1 MMSKPSSIY
10 QIHEPLAFTA
20 GPPLISINE
29 GAYIARMAQKREELD
44 AALKL
49 RFEVFNLE
57 LEEGLESS
65 YQTGRDIDEFDAVCH
80 HLLIIEAETD
90 AVVGTYRLQTSE
102 IASRGFYSAGEFDL
116 SYLPEEVLRQSVEL
130 GRACIAPKHR
140 RPHVLFLLW
149 KGLAAYLLLMQKRYM
164 FGCCSLTSQDADEG
178 RAVMRLLEEG
188 GHFHKELYVP
198 PQPGFECFPIGFVE
212 KHSVQAK
219 IPKLFRT
226 YLRYGAKVC
235 GEPAIDRAFKTIDF
249 FVLFDLAAL
258 DLLSR
263 DFFGL

>member
-1 MMSKPSSIY
+1 MVSKPSSVY
-10 QIHEPLAFTA
+10 QINEPLAFTA
-20 GPPLISINE
+20 GPSQISIRE
-29 GAYIARMAQKREELD
+29 GEYVARFAETRAELD

-65 YQTGRDIDEFDAVCH
+65 FQTGRDTDEFDAFCH
-80 HLLIIEAETD
+80 HLLIIEAESH
-90 AVVGTYRLQTSE
+90 AIVGTYRLQTSE
-102 IASRGFYSAGEFDL
+102 IAKRGFYSAGEFDL

-130 GRACIAPKHR
+130 GRACIAPEHR

-149 KGLAAYLLLMQKRYM
+149 KGLAAYLLHTQKRYM
-164 FGCCSLTSQDADEG
+164 FGCCSLTSQDANEG
-178 RAVMRLLEEG
+178 KAVMRLLEEG
-188 GHFHKELYVP
+188 GHFHREFYVP
-198 PQPGFECFPIGFVE
+198 PQPGFECFPKDFVE
-212 KHSVQAK
+212 EKSVEAK

-258 DLLSR
+258 DLASR
-263 DFFGL
+263 FFFGL